1 MIKSFTDLNV
11 WQEGHSL
18 TLEIYKVCKNFPK
31 EEVYGL
37 SSQLKRAAI
46 SITSNISEGFGRSSS
61 KDRHHFWVMADGSC
75 YEVKNQLILARDL
88 KYISIAEYQSL
99 LLKEDNTHKLLH
111 GLLRSHNV

>member
-1 MIKSFTDLNV
+1 MIKSFTDLQV
-11 WQEGHSL
+11 WQEGHAL
-18 TLEIYKVCKNFPK
+18 TLEIYNVCTKFPK

-37 SSQLKRAAI
+37 SSQIKRAAI
-46 SITSNISEGFGRSSS
+46 SITSNIAEGFGRSSP

-88 KYISIAEYQSL
+88 QYITEVEYKSL
-99 LLKEDNTHKLLH
+99 LIKADATHKLLH